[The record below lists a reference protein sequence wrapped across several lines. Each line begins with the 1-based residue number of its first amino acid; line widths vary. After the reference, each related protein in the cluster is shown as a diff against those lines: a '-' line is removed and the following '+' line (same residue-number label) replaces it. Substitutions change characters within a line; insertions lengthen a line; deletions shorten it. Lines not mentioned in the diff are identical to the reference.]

1 MEGYIDKTSPEYYVR
16 KLQSDADL
24 RNMDIKVLVALHVS
38 LKSQPI
44 SYVWLSGCELLD
56 NIAFIATRI
65 HVALMNIRDARLF
78 IGGSASLSRI
88 AVNKF
93 SPAHWQPSTIV
104 RQGTICY
111 HASISY
117 TRDVALHNL
126 RKTYRVS

>member
-44 SYVWLSGCELLD
+44 SYVWLSGCELSD
-56 NIAFIATRI
+56 IIAFIVTRI
-65 HVALMNIRDARLF
+65 HVTLTNILDTRLF
-78 IGGSASLSRI
+78 IDGSASLSRI

-93 SPAHWQPSTIV
+93 FPAHWQPSIIA
-104 RQGTICY
+104 RQGTVCY
-111 HASISY
+111 HASI
-117 TRDVALHNL
+117 T
-126 RKTYRVS
+126 